1 MRKFT
6 TFIENTNKE
15 YIITSEVQLEVLAS
29 SEGDA
34 SFNANNILDSIKKL
48 SKHHII
54 KIEEKVELENKSESL
69 NIHVDMNR
77 YKNITSAKDK
87 ILKSWEDNFKDKTP
101 SIQDKMEWYHLMR
114 DNKFD
119 GVTIGEVIG
128 EQLYTS

>member
-15 YIITSEVQLEVLAS
+15 YIITSEIQLEVLAA

-34 SFNANNILDSIKKL
+34 SFNVNNILDSNKQIL
-48 SKHHII
+48 KHHII
-54 KIEEKVELENKSESL
+54 NIEEKDSLSESL
-69 NIHVDMNR
+69 SIHVDMNR

-87 ILKSWEDNFKDKTP
+87 ILKSWEDNFKDKNPT
-101 SIQDKMEWYHLMR
+101 IKDKMEWYHLMR

-119 GVTIGEVIG
+119 GVTISEVIG
-128 EQLYTS
+128 DQLYS